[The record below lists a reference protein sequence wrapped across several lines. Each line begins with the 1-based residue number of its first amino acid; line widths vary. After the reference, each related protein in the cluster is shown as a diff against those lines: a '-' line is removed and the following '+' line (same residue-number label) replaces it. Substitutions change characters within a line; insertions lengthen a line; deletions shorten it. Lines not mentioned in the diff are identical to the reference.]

1 MSRSLFILK
10 RREDYDGVVYS
21 GNHMATGMWNSA
33 MFVVEQLQAAGRE
46 AMAVIVTDGNDIDRE
61 VTAYDP
67 THVFIEGLWV
77 TPAKFDELLA
87 IPRHQNRTWAVRIH
101 SDIPFLATE
110 GIAMERIVAY
120 MQQGV
125 VVAPNAQRAHAD
137 LKWLQST
144 IGAPET
150 SLVYLPNC
158 YPTDFMPV
166 VQAAEKPVLD
176 VGCFGA
182 FRPLKNHLEQ
192 AFVALRYAKSI
203 NKPLRFHVNSRTDQ
217 GGSPPFRNVQ
227 ALLEAAGAELV
238 IHDWEDRAT
247 FLQSLRACDVLMQ
260 VSLSETFNIVAA
272 DATYAGIPLL
282 VSKEIAWAYPVFADP
297 TSTTDCLA
305 KLRLIMS
312 NHTFFTQGNR
322 VGLKAFAGQSASR
335 WLSYLPA

>member
-1 MSRSLFILK
+1 MTSRSLFLLK
-10 RREDYDGVVYS
+10 KREDYNQGDYSS
-21 GNHMATGMWNSA
+21 GNHIATGMWNSA

-61 VTAYDP
+61 VTAYNP

-137 LKWLQST
+137 LKWLQSM

-158 YPTDFMPV
+158 YPTDFMPLYKGPSQSFFQSTPELVWTFPNPFPGASLTGLVNGQEVQLEVYESSIV
-166 VQAAEKPVLD
+166 VQFD
-176 VGCFGA
+176 
-182 FRPLKNHLEQ
+182 
-192 AFVALRYAKSI
+192 
-203 NKPLRFHVNSRTDQ
+203 
-217 GGSPPFRNVQ
+217 
-227 ALLEAAGAELV
+227 
-238 IHDWEDRAT
+238 
-247 FLQSLRACDVLMQ
+247 
-260 VSLSETFNIVAA
+260 
-272 DATYAGIPLL
+272 
-282 VSKEIAWAYPVFADP
+282 
-297 TSTTDCLA
+297 
-305 KLRLIMS
+305 
-312 NHTFFTQGNR
+312 
-322 VGLKAFAGQSASR
+322 
-335 WLSYLPA
+335 